1 MEMNPHDLIRIA
13 KEEDLSTDLPLPAW
27 VSESLNLAPFVVVRR
42 WHSPDGN
49 IPVGVRGRERAQRF
63 PAWLRQEK
71 AVAVITPYSLMGSA
85 NWNRVDNSDA
95 PAAIRSLRRLTSL
108 LQSTGYRWG
117 PTGSVGF
124 ELTANTT
131 TVKEDSDLDIL
142 IDLPEFLPI
151 PSATRL
157 MKDLQRRTLVR
168 VDVQLN
174 TPQGSLALAEYIS
187 AATVLVKGNSG
198 PLLLHRN
205 TLWL

>member
-42 WHSPDGN
+42 SHSPDGK
-49 IPVGVRGRERAQRF
+49 IPVGVRGRERGQRF
-63 PAWLRQEK
+63 PAWLPEK
-71 AVAVITPYSLMGSA
+71 EAVAVITPYSLMVSA
-85 NWNRVDNSDA
+85 NSNRIYSPDA
-95 PAAIRSLRRLTSL
+95 PAAIRSLRRVTPL

-124 ELTANTT
+124 ELAANTT

-142 IDLPEFLPI
+142 IDLPEFVSIL
-151 PSATRL
+151 SATRL
-157 MKDLQRRTLVR
+157 LEDLQRRTLVR

-174 TPQGSLALAEYIS
+174 TPQGSLALADYIN
-187 AATVLVKGNSG
+187 AVRVLVKGNSG
-198 PLLLHRN
+198 PQLLHRN
-205 TLWL
+205 SLWV

>member
-13 KEEDLSTDLPLPAW
+13 KEEDLLTDLPLPAW

-42 WHSPDGN
+42 SHSPDGK
-49 IPVGVRGRERAQRF
+49 IPVGVRGRERGQRF
-63 PAWLRQEK
+63 PAWLPEQK

-85 NWNRVDNSDA
+85 NWNRVNNPCA
-95 PAAIRSLRRLTSL
+95 PAAIRSLRRITPL

-142 IDLPEFLPI
+142 VDTPEFVPI
-151 PSATRL
+151 LSATRL

-174 TPQGSLALAEYIS
+174 TPHGALALAEYIS
-187 AATVLVKGNSG
+187 EVVVLVKGNSG

-205 TLWL
+205 SLWL

>member
-13 KEEDLSTDLPLPAW
+13 KEEDLLTDLPLPAW

-49 IPVGVRGRERAQRF
+49 IPVGVRGRERGQRF

-71 AVAVITPYSLMGSA
+71 AVAVITPHSLVGSA
-85 NWNRVDNSDA
+85 NWNRVDNPGV
-95 PAAIRSLRRLTSL
+95 PAAIRSLRRVTSL

-124 ELTANTT
+124 ELAANTT

-151 PSATRL
+151 LSATRL
-157 MKDLQRRTLVR
+157 MKDLQKRTLVR

-174 TPQGSLALAEYIS
+174 TPQGCLALDEYIN
-187 AATVLVKGNSG
+187 AVRVLVKGNSG
-198 PLLLHRN
+198 PQLLHRN
-205 TLWL
+205 SLWL

>member
-13 KEEDLSTDLPLPAW
+13 KEEDLLTDLPLPAW
-27 VSESLNLAPFVVVRR
+27 VSGSLILAPFVVVRR
-42 WHSPDGN
+42 SNATEGN
-49 IPVGVRGRERAQRF
+49 IPVGVRGRERGQRF
-63 PAWLRQEK
+63 PAWLPKKK
-71 AVAVITPYSLMGSA
+71 AVAVITPYSLMVSA
-85 NWNRVDNSDA
+85 NSNRINKPGA
-95 PAAIRSLRRLTSL
+95 PAAIRSLRRVTPL

-124 ELTANTT
+124 ELAANMT

-142 IDLPEFLPI
+142 IDLPEFIPI
-151 PSATRL
+151 LSATRL
-157 MKDLQRRTLVR
+157 MEDLQRRSLVR

-174 TPQGSLALAEYIS
+174 TPQGSLALADYIS
-187 AATVLVKGNSG
+187 AGKVLVKGNSG

>member
-1 MEMNPHDLIRIA
+1 MEMNPHDLIKIK

-42 WHSPDGN
+42 SHSPDGN
-49 IPVGVRGRERAQRF
+49 IPVGVRGRERGQRF
-63 PAWLRQEK
+63 PAWLRQKK

-85 NWNRVDNSDA
+85 NWNRVDNPGA
-95 PAAIRSLRRLTSL
+95 PAAIRSLRQVTSL

-124 ELTANTT
+124 ELAANTT

-142 IDLPEFLPI
+142 IDLPEFVPI
-151 PSATRL
+151 LSAARL
-157 MKDLQRRTLVR
+157 MEHLQRRMLVR
-168 VDVQLN
+168 LDVQLN

-198 PLLLHRN
+198 PVLLHRN

>member
-13 KEEDLSTDLPLPAW
+13 KEEDLLTDLPLPAW
-27 VSESLNLAPFVVVRR
+27 VSGSLTLAPFVVVRR
-42 WHSPDGN
+42 SNAPEGK
-49 IPVGVRGRERAQRF
+49 IPVGVRGPERGQRF
-63 PAWLRQEK
+63 PAWVSEKK

-85 NWNRVDNSDA
+85 NWNRVDNPGA
-95 PAAIRSLRRLTSL
+95 PAAIRSLRRVTPL

-124 ELTANTT
+124 ELAANTT

-142 IDLPEFLPI
+142 IDFPEFVPILP
-151 PSATRL
+151 ATLL

-174 TPQGSLALAEYIS
+174 TPQGSLALDEYIN
-187 AATVLVKGNSG
+187 AVRVLVKGNSG
-198 PLLLHRN
+198 PQLLHRN
-205 TLWL
+205 SLWL